1 MINWYL
7 DDIAVNGRCAYL
19 DNDDIRVTMPVAD
32 LGGAPGAPPST
43 AQNVLN
49 FMQFFG
55 KYGKIICWCP
65 PLEGWHPLQRGI
77 LDPPLHATYM

>member
-32 LGGAPGAPPST
+32 LGGAPGAPPLRPKMFSFSCSFSENMAKSYVGASPWRVGT
-43 AQNVLN
+43 
-49 FMQFFG
+49 
-55 KYGKIICWCP
+55 P
-65 PLEGWHPLQRGI
+65 PMGI